1 METSASDTP
10 DSSEPKSNRRSTRR
24 RLTDSVLGPP
34 SGTDPAG
41 AETAGIGS
49 EPDSPQA
56 VGTPVFAAPD
66 DGPPQGQPER
76 RQRSRRASDR
86 RATRRAPTPE
96 AEPAPTAPPSGA
108 PAIAGAAAPAESG
121 APKEET
127 KPTRS
132 ERDPL
137 GELEVPAD
145 AYYGVQTER
154 AIRNF
159 PISGRLPD
167 PALVFAAVQVK
178 KAAARANHDTG
189 RLPDLLAGAIIRA
202 ADEILGL
209 TEDAGTPEGRRRQ
222 AVLVDNF
229 RVDPFQAGAGVSHN
243 MNTNEVIANRAIELL
258 GSLGVGSGH
267 RGDYSVVNPNDH
279 VNMAQSTN
287 DVFPTAMR
295 VAALDRTRDLLAAL
309 DELAGA
315 FAERAVA
322 FDGVLKSG
330 RTHMQDAVPIRLG
343 QEFAAYAVTVRRA
356 RARIL
361 TAAEGLAEQNIGAT
375 AVGTGLNAQPEYI
388 ELVIQY
394 LSEQT
399 GFNLRTAEHLVQS
412 TQSMGPMLDL
422 SASLRGLSVD
432 LAKIMED
439 LLLMS
444 SGPRTGFG
452 EIRLPAK
459 QPGSS
464 IMPGKV
470 NPVMVENLSMICFHV
485 IGNDTAVAWCA
496 SRGQLELNVMM
507 PMIAHEVLEA
517 LVVLATGCSNFA
529 RECVAGI
536 EADVERSA
544 WLLEQSSAM
553 ATPLAPYIGYAL
565 AASIAKEAVATGKTI
580 RALVLEKGVFSK
592 EDLDQILDPFELTEP
607 GIAGGFR
614 FEPNMPPGYERPTGA
629 VGGGG

>member
-1 METSASDTP
+1 MLDAQP
-10 DSSEPKSNRRSTRR
+10 DGTR
-24 RLTDSVLGPP
+24 T
-34 SGTDPAG
+34 
-41 AETAGIGS
+41 
-49 EPDSPQA
+49 
-56 VGTPVFAAPD
+56 
-66 DGPPQGQPER
+66 
-76 RQRSRRASDR
+76 
-86 RATRRAPTPE
+86 
-96 AEPAPTAPPSGA
+96 
-108 PAIAGAAAPAESG
+108 
-121 APKEET
+121 
-127 KPTRS
+127 

-137 GELEVPAD
+137 GEVDVPAD
-145 AYYGVQTER
+145 AYFGVQTQR

-159 PISGRLPD
+159 PISGRRPD
-167 PALVFAAVQVK
+167 VALVRAAVQVK
-178 KAAARANHDTG
+178 KAAARANRDTG
-189 RLPDLLAGAIIRA
+189 RLPEPLAGAIIAA

-209 TEDAGTPEGRRRQ
+209 DQDAGTPEAEARR
-222 AVLVDNF
+222 AELIDNF

-243 MNTNEVIANRAIELL
+243 MNTNEVLANRAIELL
-258 GSLGVGSGH
+258 AEQGIGSGR
-267 RGDYSVVNPNDH
+267 RGDYSGVSPNDH

-287 DVFPTAMR
+287 DTFPTAMR
-295 VAALDRTRDLLAAL
+295 VATLDRTREVLTAL
-309 DELAGA
+309 DELAA
-315 FAERAVA
+315 ALAERAQA

-343 QEFAAYAVTVRRA
+343 QEFAAYALTVRRA

-361 TAAEGLAEQNIGAT
+361 QAAEGLAEQNIGAT
-375 AVGTGLNAQPEYI
+375 AVGTGLNAEPAYI
-388 ELVIQY
+388 QAVIQY

-399 GFNLRTAEHLVQS
+399 GYRLRTAEHLVQA
-412 TQSMGPMLDL
+412 TQSMAPMLDI
-422 SASLRGLSVD
+422 SAALRGLAVD

-439 LLLMS
+439 FLLMS
-444 SGPRTGFG
+444 SGPRTGFA

-470 NPVMVENLSMICFHV
+470 NPVMVENLSMICYHV

-517 LVVLATGCSNFA
+517 ETVLANGCRNFA

-536 EADVERSA
+536 EADVERA
-544 WLLEQSSAM
+544 HWLLEQSSAM

-580 RALVLEKGVFSK
+580 RALVLEKGIFDQ
-592 EDLDQILDPFELTEP
+592 EALDAILDPYELTEP
-607 GIAGGFR
+607 GVAGGFR
-614 FEPNMPPGYERPTGA
+614 YEPHMPDGYERPTGP